1 MLTPNDVRHR
11 KFRTYRSLL
20 YGEVYDVEDV
30 DDFFDSVADT
40 IKVLGKE
47 ALKAR
52 KEGGNDRRADDR

>member
-1 MLTPNDVRHR
+1 MLTPNDAQHR

-30 DDFFDSVADT
+30 DDFLDSVADT
-40 IKVLGKE
+40 IEVLGKE

-52 KEGGNDRRADDR
+52 KEWQ

>member
-30 DDFFDSVADT
+30 DDFLDLVADT

-47 ALKAR
+47 GQILVVVATP
-52 KEGGNDRRADDR
+52 EV